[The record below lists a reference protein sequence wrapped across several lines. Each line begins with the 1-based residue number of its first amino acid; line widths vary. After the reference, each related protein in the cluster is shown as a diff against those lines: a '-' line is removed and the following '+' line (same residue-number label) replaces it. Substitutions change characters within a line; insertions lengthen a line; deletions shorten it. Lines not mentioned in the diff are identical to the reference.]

1 MNINKFI
8 GTRQFYKRV
17 CYIALPIALQQGI
30 TNFVSLLDNIMVGQ
44 LGTEQMSGVSVAN
57 QLIFVYNLCIF
68 GALSGAGI
76 FTTQYFG
83 RQDKEGIQHTF
94 HYKILLSS
102 ILTIAAILIF
112 ILFKEPLIMSYLN
125 GEGDILSTLFYGKE
139 YLMIMLL
146 GMPGFMIMQIYST
159 TLRECDETILSMKAG
174 LIAVGVNLI
183 GNYLLIYGKLGLPAL
198 GSAGAAIATVLSRYI
213 EATINIVGAHSN
225 VKKNYYL
232 KGIYQT
238 LLVPF
243 NLMKRYFITGFPL
256 LLNETMWAAG
266 MAMLTQCY
274 SLRGLHVVA
283 AMNISSTISNVASV
297 SFIAMGS
304 ATGILIGQLLGANK
318 IEEAKENC
326 TQLATF
332 SVALCTVFA
341 IFMCSFAHVFPSIYN
356 TEESIRNLA
365 SRIIFMQALFMPL
378 QAYVNCIYFT
388 IRAGGK
394 TMITFFFDSVYQW
407 IVLVSIAYILSR
419 YTSLPVVTIF
429 TCVQL
434 ADIIKAI
441 IGTILVKKGIWIHNI
456 VNV

>member
-274 SLRGLHVVA
+274 SLRRLHVVA

-341 IFMCSFAHVFPSIYN
+341 IFMCSFAHIFPSIYN